1 MSLLR
6 KIAGTALDVAGVF
19 VPGVATAAKVINA
32 VIGEGEQL
40 DPEKA
45 TGRDVL
51 AAYNQLPDSSKQY
64 VDQEFETKMAEIQA
78 GVDNLK
84 SMVSAETASG
94 NTRPFIALLMAWAV
108 FFAVS
113 GAVLVLGAAVT
124 SDDSVLVEK
133 LGDTWPLLLAILG
146 TPTALL
152 RAYFGLRTK
161 EKQARYAAATGQPI
175 ADVVGGLARLFKK

>member
-1 MSLLR
+1 
-6 KIAGTALDVAGVF
+6 
-19 VPGVATAAKVINA
+19 
-32 VIGEGEQL
+32 
-40 DPEKA
+40 
-45 TGRDVL
+45 
-51 AAYNQLPDSSKQY
+51 
-64 VDQEFETKMAEIQA
+64 
-78 GVDNLK
+78 
-84 SMVSAETASG
+84 
-94 NTRPFIALLMAWAV
+94 MAWAV

-133 LGDTWPLLLAILG
+133 LGNTWPLLLAILG